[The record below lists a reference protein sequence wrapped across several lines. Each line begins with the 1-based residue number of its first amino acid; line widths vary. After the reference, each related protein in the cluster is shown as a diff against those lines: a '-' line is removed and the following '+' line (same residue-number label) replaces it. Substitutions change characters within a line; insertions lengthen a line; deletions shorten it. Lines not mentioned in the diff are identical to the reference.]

1 MILDPTFLSGLTLIL
16 TGLAGAFLVALWLA
30 LVIWTYRDMRSR
42 HRDRLVQI
50 LAALMVALLNLPG
63 GLVYL
68 ILRPARTLEEE
79 YQQTLEEEAL
89 LQSIEDQ
96 SVCPGCERQIRE
108 DWLVCP
114 SCHTKLRKHCHSC
127 GRLMEL
133 PWNICPYCGTPAPGM
148 RKEGT
153 TMDEVVRNL
162 PEEKLKPLADEPTLS
177 LPDEA
182 ENLMLEEDAK
192 ALPVKPIP
200 VPSEEGEKPQ
210 PEISDEPFPKQEE
223 QAKK

>member
-1 MILDPTFLSGLTLIL
+1 MNLDPTFLSGLTLVL

-30 LVIWTYRDMRSR
+30 LVIWTFRDMRSR
-42 HRDRLVQI
+42 HHDRLVPI

-63 GLVYL
+63 VLVYL

-96 SVCPGCERQIRE
+96 SVCPGCERHIRE
-108 DWLVCP
+108 DWLICP
-114 SCHTKLRKHCHSC
+114 SCQTKLRKRCHSC

-162 PEEKLKPLADEPTLS
+162 PEEKLKPLADEPAHS
-177 LPDEA
+177 LPEEA

-192 ALPVKPIP
+192 ALQEKPIV
-200 VPSEEGEKPQ
+200 VPSKDGEKLQ
-210 PEISDEPFPKQEE
+210 PEISDEPYQKQEE

>member
-1 MILDPTFLSGLTLIL
+1 MTLDPTFLSGLTLVL
-16 TGLAGAFLVALWLA
+16 SGLAGAFLVALWLA

-42 HRDRLVQI
+42 HRDRLVHI

-63 GLVYL
+63 VLVYL

-96 SVCPGCERQIRE
+96 SVCPGCERHTRE

-114 SCHTKLRKHCHSC
+114 SCQTKLRKTCHSC

-148 RKEGT
+148 RKEGAS
-153 TMDEVVRNL
+153 MDEVLRIL
-162 PEEKLKPLADEPTLS
+162 PEEKVKPVTQEPALGRLDKTENP
-177 LPDEA
+177 LPEVEA
-182 ENLMLEEDAK
+182 Q
-192 ALPVKPIP
+192 ALPEQLTSASP
-200 VPSEEGEKPQ
+200 VEGEKPQ
-210 PEISDEPFPKQEE
+210 PEISDQPIQEQEE